1 MPAIS
6 AHRLQITTAI
16 LQPAVRRY
24 ESQQALSLA
33 CLCVQSPA
41 HDIDS
46 HVQLVCLLRS
56 RKALRQNIIYQNVAE
71 LVTRKFSPEP
81 CRTCGIALR
90 QEFSL
95 RPCSGRREP
104 GVHQLIR
111 SEEHTSELQSLMRI

>member
-56 RKALRQNIIYQNVAE
+56 RKALRQNIIYQTVAE
-71 LVTRKFSPEP
+71 LVTRKFSPDP
-81 CRTCGIALR
+81 CRTYVIALR
-90 QEFSL
+90 QTFSI
-95 RPCSGRREP
+95 RPCIGPREP
-104 GVHQLIR
+104 GLPQLI
-111 SEEHTSELQSLMRI
+111 SASP